1 MLQMAPALNSIGV
14 SVNKYT
20 FVYIV
25 PKALKNV
32 FKCIS
37 IPVHNY
43 ISAVRDYL
51 FGITLR
57 VITLNLVS
65 Y

>member
-43 ISAVRDYL
+43 IAAVRDYL
-51 FGITLR
+51 FGIT
-57 VITLNLVS
+57 
-65 Y
+65 